1 MTRWLSL
8 RLDSI
13 RQRLRV
19 GFGVLTILLM
29 TGGVLGYS
37 ALSNMSSVIGGTL
50 GGVQE
55 EGLLTARLSAAV
67 MRELSAA
74 SGYLDSRDTTAR
86 GEFQRLNWE
95 THRVQREMNL
105 RPGQIAQ
112 EVTLIASIDAKLSEI
127 EIKYATAHRLA
138 DLGRDAAAREL
149 GGRAR
154 SLVASL
160 LGDVENL
167 STLEAA
173 KVAAASEQ
181 LRAENDR
188 RARLLV
194 VAIALAVV
202 LAVVIVANT
211 IRSISGPLSHL
222 VSHARELSNGNLA
235 VRTTDRFPGEFRDL
249 AAAMNSTAES
259 LSRVVSIASMTA
271 EDVATSAHDLSEV
284 SRQISVSASQ
294 MATSM
299 ADITN
304 GADGQV
310 QQLRSIDDA
319 LRTIRDSA
327 QGVRS
332 GAEVVNSLAASIEE
346 SARAKRTEI
355 ERAMGILGDV
365 RSSVQEAATEVV
377 VLNRTAEDIN
387 KFVASVSRI
396 AEQTD
401 LLALNAAIEAAR
413 AGAAGRGFAVVADE
427 VRKRAEQAQAAA
439 DDVVRLTSVVT
450 ARVATTARAMEA
462 GASRVGEIERV
473 SRDID
478 GALRTITAAA
488 ERTRDAA
495 GSVTKAAERNVDV
508 VSTAARGVESIARTA
523 EGHAAAA
530 QEVSASTQ
538 EQSAACEQ
546 MSSASAQL
554 LAGSTQLRQ
563 LVGGLK
569 THAA

>member
-1 MTRWLSL
+1 MIRVARI

-13 RQRLRV
+13 RQRLRL
-19 GFGVLTILLM
+19 GFGVLIALLL
-29 TGGVLGYS
+29 TGGVIGYS
-37 ALSNMSSVIGGTL
+37 ALSNMSSVIAGTL
-50 GGVQE
+50 AEVQE
-55 EGLLTARLSAAV
+55 EGLLSARLSAAV

-74 SGYLDSRDTTAR
+74 TAYLERRDPAA
-86 GEFQRLNWE
+86 GAEFQRLMWD
-95 THRVQREMNL
+95 THRVQREMNK

-112 EVTLIASIDAKLSEI
+112 EVTLVASVEAKLSEI
-127 EIKYATAHRLA
+127 EIRYATAHRLA
-138 DLGRDAAAREL
+138 DLERDAAARDLAER
-149 GGRAR
+149 GRSVIAT
-154 SLVASL
+154 L
-160 LGDVENL
+160 LSDLENL
-167 STLEAA
+167 TTLEAA
-173 KVAAASEQ
+173 KVAAASAQ
-181 LRAENDR
+181 LREASDR

-194 VAIALAVV
+194 VAISLAVV
-202 LAVVIVANT
+202 LALGIVVSTV
-211 IRSISGPLSHL
+211 RSITGPLAQL
-222 VSHARELSNGNLA
+222 VAHARELSNGNLA
-235 VRTTDRFPGEFRDL
+235 VRTTEQFPGEFRDL
-249 AAAMNSTAES
+249 ASAMNSTAES

-284 SRQISVSASQ
+284 SRQISASASQ

-299 ADITN
+299 TDITT
-304 GADGQV
+304 GAEGQV
-310 QQLRSIDDA
+310 HQLRSIDEA

-327 QGVRS
+327 AGVLS
-332 GAEVVNSLAASIEE
+332 GAGVVNTLAGSIEE
-346 SARAKRTEI
+346 SARAKRVEI
-355 ERAMGILGDV
+355 ERAMDILGAV
-365 RSSVQEAATEVV
+365 RTSVHEAASEVV

-413 AGAAGRGFAVVADE
+413 AGQAGRGFAVVADE
-427 VRKRAEQAQAAA
+427 VRKLAEQAQAAA

-450 ARVATTARAMEA
+450 SRVATTTRAMEA

-488 ERTRDAA
+488 ERTRSAA
-495 GSVTKAAERNVDV
+495 ASVTEAAERNVDV

-546 MSSASAQL
+546 MSSASTQL
-554 LAGSTQLRQ
+554 LAGSTQLKE

-569 THAA
+569 TQAA